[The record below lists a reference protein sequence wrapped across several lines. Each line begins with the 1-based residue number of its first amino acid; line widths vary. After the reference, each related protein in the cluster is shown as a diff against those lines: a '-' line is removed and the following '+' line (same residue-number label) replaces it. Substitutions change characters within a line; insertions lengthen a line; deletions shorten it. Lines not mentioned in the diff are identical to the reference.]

1 MVTTR
6 RLVVLAAIAALVIP
20 VAAAAQTVRII
31 QTNSA
36 GDNVHVIDPLT
47 NEVIGVIDGIERAHG
62 ATPSPDGK
70 KLYVAN
76 ESDDTVDIVDMET
89 LKVVKQVELIGRP
102 NNIAI
107 TPDGSKVYT
116 AIAESPG
123 ALQVLDT
130 ETEEMTAI
138 ISVHGGVHN
147 TYVTPDGKYAIAGM
161 VGGRNITVVSTE
173 TDFPVWTTYSDL
185 GIRPMTMDVNEDG
198 STKHIYAQLSNFNGF
213 GVLDFETRKWVN
225 RIEYP
230 EVMAN
235 ERTPGPRRQHR
246 PRHRRHP
253 GPEVPRRQQ
262 QPEQQRVRL
271 HPARPRA
278 GGRRPRGPL
287 AELGHHHPRQQV
299 RVHLDVGRQQRRRHR
314 HRDGRAGDQDRD
326 RRTGSQAERDADR
339 RQRLELA
346 EQGSAPQERRGLLAS
361 WSGAERRPQR
371 DLAVAW
377 GVSPARDS
385 TAAIGGRGFG
395 AEARRLVKDWP
406 GAKVR
411 E

>member
-6 RLVVLAAIAALVIP
+6 RLAVLAAVAALVIP
-20 VAAAAQTVRII
+20 AAAAAQTVRIV

-36 GDNVHVIDPLT
+36 GDNVHVIDPIT
-47 NEVIGVIDGIERAHG
+47 NTVVGEIQGIERAHG
-62 ATPSPDGK
+62 AAPSPDGK

-76 ESDDTVDIVDMET
+76 ESDDTVDIVDMQT
-89 LKVVKQVELIGRP
+89 LKVVKKVELIGRP

-107 TPDGSKVYT
+107 TPDGRKVYT

-161 VGGRNITVVSTE
+161 IGGRNITVVDTE

-185 GIRPMTMDVNEDG
+185 GIRPMTFDTNEDG

-230 EVMAN
+230 EVPAD
-235 ERTPGPRRQHR
+235 ERTPGH
-246 PRHRRHP
+246 
-253 GPEVPRRQQ
+253 
-262 QPEQQRVRL
+262 
-271 HPARPRA
+271 
-278 GGRRPRGPL
+278 GGNTAHGIGVTPDNQYLVANSSLNSSVYVYSLPDL
-287 AELGHHHPRQQV
+287 ELVGGV
-299 RVHLDVGRQQRRRHR
+299 RVGHSPNWVTITPDSRYAYISV
-314 HRDGRAGDQDRD
+314 
-326 RRTGSQAERDADR
+326 
-339 RQRLELA
+339 
-346 EQGSAPQERRGLLAS
+346 
-361 WSGAERRPQR
+361 SGNNN
-371 DLAVAW
+371 V
-377 GVSPARDS
+377 
-385 TAAIGGRGFG
+385 AAIDIANVELVARIETGGQVPKRN
-395 AEARRLVKDWP
+395 ATVILDE
-406 GAKVR
+406 
-411 E
+411 